1 MRLSARASRRTR
13 KCRATKVRNLEQEM
27 RQNNVVFVFARGE
40 KFRQNILI
48 PDFHSPFFFATAVTG
63 YSPTTK
69 DARDS
74 QRSEGETRVATRNL
88 PLESGNEISY
98 T

>member
-1 MRLSARASRRTR
+1 MRLSARAPRRTR

-48 PDFHSPFFFATAVTG
+48 PDFHSRLLGLCVEFSG
-63 YSPTTK
+63 YYCYYMYYNCCYTVLQACS
-69 DARDS
+69 RLNMS
-74 QRSEGETRVATRNL
+74 
-88 PLESGNEISY
+88 NEAK
-98 T
+98 

>member
-48 PDFHSPFFFATAVTG
+48 PDFHSRLLGLCVEFSG
-63 YSPTTK
+63 YYNYYIL
-69 DARDS
+69 
-74 QRSEGETRVATRNL
+74 QL
-88 PLESGNEISY
+88 QLY
-98 T
+98 TVLKACSTID

>member
-40 KFRQNILI
+40 KFRQIV
-48 PDFHSPFFFATAVTG
+48 DDGSHFESRK
-63 YSPTTK
+63 TT
-69 DARDS
+69 
-74 QRSEGETRVATRNL
+74 
-88 PLESGNEISY
+88 
-98 T
+98 

>member
-1 MRLSARASRRTR
+1 MRLSARAPRRTR

-48 PDFHSPFFFATAVTG
+48 PDFHSRLLGLCVEFSG
-63 YSPTTK
+63 YYCYYIYYYNCCYTVLQACS
-69 DARDS
+69 RLNMS
-74 QRSEGETRVATRNL
+74 
-88 PLESGNEISY
+88 NEA
-98 T
+98 